1 MKSFKELYES
11 TIKIVPCK
19 DIDISYI
26 DNDPIINNIENKFKN
41 DNSTTSIGGF
51 IDLNINTPQKI
62 NKVKTD
68 YSRIDPISIYR
79 NKVSLKNEPYDI
91 EKTKILYNRTS
102 PGSESFTSWIKSSEQ
117 SKTIE
122 KRRYNNFVRW
132 LDTNARNQLFEQHAA
147 TGVQKIPI
155 ESVKD
160 VDMKHFYMLVDFDY
174 RIIWNYVLEKDR
186 KYIVITQPSR
196 ITGDDVPRERIKAI
210 TDYKKATNI
219 KSYYTQYTEDN
230 FYSNKTIRDYFL
242 HPEKYPVID
251 RDLIKYSMDTKS
263 TKMQELFKGNN
274 PFLPYLQEG
283 SKALYDA
290 YVNVQVDSVNNNN
303 NNSENEEEVK
313 KS

>member
-26 DNDPIINNIENKFKN
+26 DNDPTINNIENKFKN
-41 DNSTTSIGGF
+41 DNNIGGF

-91 EKTKILYNRTS
+91 EKTKILYARTS
-102 PGSESFTSWIKSSEQ
+102 PGSESFTSWLKSSEQ
-117 SKTIE
+117 SKSIE

-132 LDTNARNQLFEQHAA
+132 LDNNARNQLFTQHAA

-155 ESVKD
+155 ESVSG
-160 VDMKHFYMLVDFDY
+160 VDMHHFYMLVDFDY

-219 KSYYTQYTEDN
+219 KTYYTQYTEDN
-230 FYSNKTIRDYFL
+230 FYSNQTIRDYFL
-242 HPEKYPVID
+242 HPDKYPVID
-251 RDLIKYSMDTKS
+251 RDLIKYSMDQNS

>member
-1 MKSFKELYES
+1 MKSFKELYDS
-11 TIKIVPCK
+11 TIKIVPNK

-26 DNDPIINNIENKFKN
+26 ENKFKN
-41 DNSTTSIGGF
+41 ENIGGF

-91 EKTKILYNRTS
+91 EKTKILYSRTS

-117 SKTIE
+117 SKSIE

-132 LDTNARNQLFEQHAA
+132 LDNNARNQLFTQHAA

-174 RIIWNYVLEKDR
+174 RIIWNYVLEKDK
-186 KYIVITQPSR
+186 KYIVIT
-196 ITGDDVPRERIKAI
+196 
-210 TDYKKATNI
+210 
-219 KSYYTQYTEDN
+219 
-230 FYSNKTIRDYFL
+230 
-242 HPEKYPVID
+242 
-251 RDLIKYSMDTKS
+251 
-263 TKMQELFKGNN
+263 
-274 PFLPYLQEG
+274 
-283 SKALYDA
+283 
-290 YVNVQVDSVNNNN
+290 
-303 NNSENEEEVK
+303 
-313 KS
+313 

>member
-11 TIKIVPCK
+11 TIKIVPNK

-41 DNSTTSIGGF
+41 ENNSIGGF

-91 EKTKILYNRTS
+91 EKTKILYSRTS
-102 PGSESFTSWIKSSEQ
+102 PGSESFTSWLKSSEQ
-117 SKTIE
+117 SKSIE

-132 LDTNARNQLFEQHAA
+132 LDNNARNQLFTQHAA

-155 ESVKD
+155 ESVNG
-160 VDMKHFYMLVDFDY
+160 VDMHHFYILVDFDY

-230 FYSNKTIRDYFL
+230 FYSNQTIRDYFL

-251 RDLIKYSMDTKS
+251 RDLIKYSMDVKS
-263 TKMQELFKGNN
+263 SKMQELFKGNN
-274 PFLPYLQEG
+274 PYLPYLQEG

>member
-1 MKSFKELYES
+1 MNSFEELYNSTLKICPIKEGDSAFYSES
-11 TIKIVPCK
+11 STVGRNEEKQGGVIK
-19 DIDISYI
+19 
-26 DNDPIINNIENKFKN
+26 
-41 DNSTTSIGGF
+41 DNSATSIGGF
-51 IDLNINTPQKI
+51 IDLNINTPQRI

-91 EKTKILYNRTS
+91 EKTKILYSRTS

-219 KSYYTQYTEDN
+219 KSYYTQYKKEYRGNDGGCYEVDT
-230 FYSNKTIRDYFL
+230 
-242 HPEKYPVID
+242 
-251 RDLIKYSMDTKS
+251 LI
-263 TKMQELFKGNN
+263 
-274 PFLPYLQEG
+274 
-283 SKALYDA
+283 
-290 YVNVQVDSVNNNN
+290 YVWSY
-303 NNSENEEEVK
+303 
-313 KS
+313 